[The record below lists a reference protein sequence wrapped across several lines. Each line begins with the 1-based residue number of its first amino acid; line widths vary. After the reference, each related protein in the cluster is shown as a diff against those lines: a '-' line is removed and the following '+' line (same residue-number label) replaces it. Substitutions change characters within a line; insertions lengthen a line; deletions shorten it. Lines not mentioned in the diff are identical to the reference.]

1 MQIIVLLQV
10 MDADGSLNP
19 LSLDILD
26 GNEQGHFAIN
36 GYVTMVTDT
45 LCHNYNYMDII
56 LVHALLL

>member
-10 MDADGSLNP
+10 TDADGSLNP

-26 GNEQGHFAIN
+26 GNEQGDFAIN

-45 LCHNYNYMDII
+45 LCHNYMDII
-56 LVHALLL
+56 IVHAL